1 MISPAG
7 ASYLLDRETE
17 KKRDETSFSPIEQ
30 QIGRYYYYLMLWICS
45 LFFIETWHKQQQL
58 LHVSYKTKPNR

>member
-1 MISPAG
+1 MKTACHFARIVKLLNKKLISPAG

-30 QIGRYYYYLMLWICS
+30 QIGRYYYYLML
-45 LFFIETWHKQQQL
+45 
-58 LHVSYKTKPNR
+58 